1 MPDTAV
7 NILHKSISLILILG
21 LRYVLNPMIV
31 PFKEKEM
38 EEQEIKE
45 LVQGHT
51 ASLEELRFHCR

>member
-21 LRYVLNPMIV
+21 LWYVLNPMIV
-31 PFKEKEM
+31 PFKDKEM